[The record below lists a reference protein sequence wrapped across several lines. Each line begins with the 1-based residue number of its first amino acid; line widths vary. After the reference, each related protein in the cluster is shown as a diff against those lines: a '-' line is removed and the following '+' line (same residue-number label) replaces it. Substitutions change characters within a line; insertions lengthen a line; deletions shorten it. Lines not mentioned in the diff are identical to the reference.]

1 MHLAPETVSLKNGKT
16 AVFRSA
22 EPDDAPEMIAFLKD
36 TAGETPFLLRYP
48 DEVNFTEEGE
58 RSLLQSRS
66 DDPSVVMLN
75 AWVGGRLAGNC
86 TLTPKGARRKICHRA
101 DVSIALRKAY
111 WGLGLGKTLL
121 TRVLTLA
128 KELGYEQV
136 ELEVISGNDRALG
149 LYQHVGFV
157 QTGRM
162 PNAFQYDDGTYR
174 DEIQMV
180 RRV

>member
-16 AVFRSA
+16 AVFRAA
-22 EPDDAPEMIAFLKD
+22 EPDDAPEMIAYLKD

-86 TLTPKGARRKICHRA
+86 TLTPKGARRKLRHRA
-101 DVSIALRKAY
+101 EIAIAVRRSC
-111 WGLGLGKTLL
+111 WGRGLGSALL
-121 TRVLTLA
+121 NRVLTLA
-128 KELGYEQV
+128 KALGYEQL
-136 ELEVISGNDRALG
+136 ELEVIDGNDRALR
-149 LYQHVGFV
+149 LYERFDFV
-157 QTGRM
+157 QTGRTSR
-162 PNAFQYDDGTYR
+162 AFRYDDGSYR

-180 RRV
+180 LRL

>member
-16 AVFRSA
+16 AVFRAA
-22 EPDDAPEMIAFLKD
+22 EPDDAP
-36 TAGETPFLLRYP
+36 
-48 DEVNFTEEGE
+48 
-58 RSLLQSRS
+58 
-66 DDPSVVMLN
+66 
-75 AWVGGRLAGNC
+75 GNC

-111 WGLGLGKTLL
+111 WGLGLGKALL

-136 ELEVISGNDRALG
+136 ELEVISGNDRALR
-149 LYQHVGFV
+149 LYERLGFV
-157 QTGRM
+157 QTGRT
-162 PNAFQYDDGTYR
+162 PRAFRYDDGSFR

-180 RRV
+180 LRL

>member
-1 MHLAPETVSLKNGKT
+1 
-16 AVFRSA
+16 
-22 EPDDAPEMIAFLKD
+22 
-36 TAGETPFLLRYP
+36 
-48 DEVNFTEEGE
+48 
-58 RSLLQSRS
+58 
-66 DDPSVVMLN
+66 MLN

-111 WGLGLGKTLL
+111 WGLGLGKALL

-162 PNAFQYDDGTYR
+162 PNAFQYDDGTCR

>member
-1 MHLAPETVSLKNGKT
+1 M
-16 AVFRSA
+16 
-22 EPDDAPEMIAFLKD
+22 
-36 TAGETPFLLRYP
+36 
-48 DEVNFTEEGE
+48 
-58 RSLLQSRS
+58 
-66 DDPSVVMLN
+66 
-75 AWVGGRLAGNC
+75 
-86 TLTPKGARRKICHRA
+86 
-101 DVSIALRKAY
+101 
-111 WGLGLGKTLL
+111 L

-128 KELGYEQV
+128 KEFGYEQV

>member
-16 AVFRSA
+16 AVFRAA

-58 RSLLQSRS
+58 RILLQSRS

-86 TLTPKGARRKICHRA
+86 TLTPKGAAEDLSPGRRIHRPSES
-101 DVSIALRKAY
+101 V
-111 WGLGLGKTLL
+111 LGLGIGQGVADP
-121 TRVLTLA
+121 RVDA
-128 KELGYEQV
+128 GQ
-136 ELEVISGNDRALG
+136 RARLRTGGAGGHQRQRPGAGSVPAHG
-149 LYQHVGFV
+149 LC
-157 QTGRM
+157 
-162 PNAFQYDDGTYR
+162 ADGPYAQR
-174 DEIQMV
+174 LPL
-180 RRV
+180 

>member
-16 AVFRSA
+16 AVFRAA
-22 EPDDAPEMIAFLKD
+22 EPDDAPEMIAYLKD
-36 TAGETPFLLRYP
+36 IAGETPFLLRYP

-86 TLTPKGARRKICHRA
+86 TLTPKGARRKIRHRA